1 MNGNGKP
8 ESRIGSLNKV
18 IQDFNNTQSSDLPIH
33 RGIKCPM
40 AISDTTGIQ
49 LISANFRYTKII
61 VGVRHPVSFF
71 QSFYNYRITEMYNI
85 GDIEPV
91 PSPNELVGNNKWRDV
106 STDLAR
112 YELSLMQLGKT
123 PMSPVRTFSIVH

>member
-8 ESRIGSLNKV
+8 ESRIDSLNKI
-18 IQDFNNTQSSDLPIH
+18 IQDDNKTLSVDLPIR

-49 LISANFRYTKII
+49 LIASNFRYTKII
-61 VGVRHPVSFF
+61 VGVRHPVLFF
-71 QSFYNYRITEMYNI
+71 QSFYNYRITEMHNI
-85 GDIEPV
+85 GNFEPV
-91 PSPNELVGNNKWRDV
+91 PSPNELVGSNKWRDV

-112 YELSLMQLGKT
+112 YEL
-123 PMSPVRTFSIVH
+123 R